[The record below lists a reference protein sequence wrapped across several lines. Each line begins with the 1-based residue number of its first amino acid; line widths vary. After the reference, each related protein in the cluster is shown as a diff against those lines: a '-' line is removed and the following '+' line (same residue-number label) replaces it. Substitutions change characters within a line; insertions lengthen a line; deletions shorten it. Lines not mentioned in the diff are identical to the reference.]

1 MTSMLLASALL
12 AANLAAA
19 PEAPAAKPAAAAAP
33 AAAPAAMPAM
43 PAGHDHAAHAAAA
56 TNAKAATP
64 VAPAAPK
71 PVPLSA
77 ASLKDARQALLG
89 PCSPEM
95 ATGKVTAVE
104 VLDGNQLNAQRE
116 KEKSTK
122 PKADP
127 QQRFMAVS
135 YTAGK
140 TTGKSVRQ
148 VSTQYM
154 LTTQQAKV
162 LVGEK
167 LCVFKE

>member
-19 PEAPAAKPAAAAAP
+19 PDAPAAKPAAP
-33 AAAPAAMPAM
+33 AATPATMPAM
-43 PAGHDHAAHAAAA
+43 PAGHDHAAHAAG
-56 TNAKAATP
+56 TNAM
-64 VAPAAPK
+64 PAGHMAPK
-71 PVPLSA
+71 PGPASA
-77 ASLKDARQALLG
+77 ESLKDARQALLG

-135 YTAGK
+135 YTAGATK
-140 TTGKSVRQ
+140 GKSVRQ

-154 LTTQQAKV
+154 LTTEQAKV

>member
-12 AANLAAA
+12 AATL
-19 PEAPAAKPAAAAAP
+19 AAP
-33 AAAPAAMPAM
+33 AAAPAA
-43 PAGHDHAAHAAAA
+43 AAAPVA
-56 TNAKAATP
+56 AK
-64 VAPAAPK
+64 APAAPK
-71 PVPLSA
+71 PQPASA

-95 ATGKVTAVE
+95 AGGKVTAVE
-104 VLDGNQLNAQRE
+104 VLDGTQLNARLE

-127 QQRFMAVS
+127 NQRFMAVS
-135 YTAGK
+135 YMAGA
-140 TTGKSVRQ
+140 TSGKSVRQ
-148 VSTQYM
+148 VSTQFM
-154 LTTQQAKV
+154 LTTEQAKV